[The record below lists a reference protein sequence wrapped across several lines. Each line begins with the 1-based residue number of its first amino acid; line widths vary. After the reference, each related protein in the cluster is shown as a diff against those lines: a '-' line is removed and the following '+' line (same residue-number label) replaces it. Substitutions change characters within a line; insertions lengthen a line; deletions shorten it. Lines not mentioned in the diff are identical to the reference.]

1 MNKPRVFNAFAF
13 SFLIHI
19 LLAAAGLMIMTSHQ
33 YRQPTPYVVSIVEE
47 IASQSSA
54 PAPAPA
60 PAEQAVER
68 PKPQP
73 QKKEAMKL
81 PARDSKAAK
90 AEQERAK
97 EQIEALAAKKRLEK
111 LARLRKIVDVSGSKP
126 AVQKSGAM
134 PASKQ
139 GMLAADYE
147 SAVVSLIRQQWN
159 YPEALDKD
167 LEAVVLIT
175 IALDGKITIHGF
187 EKKSG
192 SALFDRSVLRAI
204 NLASPLPKPQKEMDM
219 GVKFRP

>member
-19 LLAAAGLMIMTSHQ
+19 LLAAAGLLIMTSHQ

-54 PAPAPA
+54 PAQAPSAPA
-60 PAEQAVER
+60 AEI

-73 QKKEAMKL
+73 PKNEAMKL
-81 PARDSKAAK
+81 PSKETKTTK
-90 AEQERAK
+90 AEEDRAK
-97 EQIEALAAKKRLEK
+97 EQIQALAAKKRLEK
-111 LARLRKIVDVSGSKP
+111 LARLRKVIDVSGSKSSS
-126 AVQKSGAM
+126 QKTAAL

-139 GMLAADYE
+139 GMLASDYE
-147 SAVVSLIRQQWN
+147 SAVTSLIRQQWN

>member
-54 PAPAPA
+54 PAPAPT
-60 PAEQAVER
+60 PAEQAVEK

-73 QKKEAMKL
+73 QKKETMKL
-81 PARDSKAAK
+81 PSKETK
-90 AEQERAK
+90 TTKSEENRAK

-111 LARLRKIVDVSGSKP
+111 LARLRKVIDVSGSKSSS
-126 AVQKSGAM
+126 QKTAAL

-139 GMLAADYE
+139 GMLASDYE
-147 SAVVSLIRQQWN
+147 SAVTSLIRQQWN

-204 NLASPLPKPQKEMDM
+204 NLASPLPKPQKETDM

>member
-13 SFLIHI
+13 SFLVHI
-19 LLAAAGLMIMTSHQ
+19 VLIIASLLIISSHK
-33 YRQPTPYVVSIVEE
+33 YRQTTPYVVSIVDD
-47 IASQSSA
+47 ISSQPSA
-54 PAPAPA
+54 PEPAPA
-60 PAEQAVER
+60 AE
-68 PKPQP
+68 PKTEKPKVQP
-73 QKKEAMKL
+73 QKKEPMKL
-81 PARDSKAAK
+81 PAKDSKATK
-90 AEQERAK
+90 AEQDRAK

-126 AVQKSGAM
+126 AVQKSGGT

-139 GMLAADYE
+139 GMLATDYE

-192 SALFDRSVLRAI
+192 NALFDRSVLRAV